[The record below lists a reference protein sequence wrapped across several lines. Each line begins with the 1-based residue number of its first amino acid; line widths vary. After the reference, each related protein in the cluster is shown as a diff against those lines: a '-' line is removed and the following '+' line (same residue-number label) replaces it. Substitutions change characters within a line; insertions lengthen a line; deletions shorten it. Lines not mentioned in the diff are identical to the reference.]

1 MAMKKPDPG
10 MTKIFSEN
18 LKSLIGTN
26 EELANK
32 IDVSATAVADYIN
45 GHTIPRGDTLLK
57 ISQILNRSMEWLLT
71 NREEEATM
79 STEAPW
85 EMRLVIEGL
94 QKQIDG
100 LQKQLDIQHTG
111 LSSLT
116 EDKNIILKQLTD
128 MNNRL
133 HEYAA
138 TGDLSRLAGSLSG
151 TG

>member
-18 LKSLIGTN
+18 LKSLIETN
-26 EELANK
+26 EELANN
-32 IDVSATAVADYIN
+32 IGVSPQVVADYIN
-45 GHTIPRGDTLLK
+45 GRTIPRGDTLLK
-57 ISQILNRSMEWLLT
+57 ISNFLHRSMEWLLT
-71 NREEEATM
+71 NKEEVAM
-79 STEAPW
+79 PTELPW
-85 EMRLVIEGL
+85 EMKLVIEGL

-116 EDKNIILKQLTD
+116 EDKNIVLKQLSD
-128 MNNRL
+128 INDRL
-133 HEYAA
+133 LEYAA
-138 TGDLSRLAGSLSG
+138 TGNRSALAGTSSG